1 MSAII
6 TGVIVRYLIAL
17 FEQGDGMTDIGRD
30 HMLLDSFEFGTRY
43 AKLAVDGL
51 DIPSTIVRGV
61 QNYPP

>member
-1 MSAII
+1 
-6 TGVIVRYLIAL
+6 
-17 FEQGDGMTDIGRD
+17 MTDIGRD